1 MNTNLIALNFGNS
14 LANIL
19 LNLSF
24 IATIVILLILF
35 FRMISRDNGN
45 LNILYILLGFVT
57 FFVPAIVAI
66 IVLGST
72 HAGTGVNILN
82 VLDNFTII
90 GLFSASRLV
99 IINFIVWLWVMFFLL
114 ITRNFTN
121 K

>member
-45 LNILYILLGFVT
+45 LNITVYSIRFCYV
-57 FFVPAIVAI
+57 FRASHSSNNSFR
-66 IVLGST
+66 
-72 HAGTGVNILN
+72 LN
-82 VLDNFTII
+82 
-90 GLFSASRLV
+90 
-99 IINFIVWLWVMFFLL
+99 
-114 ITRNFTN
+114 TRGNWRKYT
-121 K
+121 